1 MLGLLAAVAVLT
13 VLTAVALMREGRWSP
28 PPPPPPPL
36 FRRPL
41 WEDNLR
47 FYLLEER
54 LAFSVLRPESFVK
67 IVSAM

>member
-1 MLGLLAAVAVLT
+1 MLGVLAAVAVLT

-28 PPPPPPPL
+28 PPPPL

-47 FYLLEER
+47 LYLIEER
-54 LAFSVLRPESFVK
+54 LALSVLSPASFVR
-67 IVSAM
+67 ITSAT